1 MPGSLTLAWV
11 GRTLGRFHG
20 RPPRPVSL
28 DPFRLILY
36 EQVAYLVPESRR
48 RAAFRRLRTEV
59 GLTPD
64 AILATPA
71 ATLRAIARAG
81 GAIGVMERADRI
93 RRSAELVAR
102 RWGGDLRR
110 ALALPLKEARQA
122 LTAFP
127 MIGAPGADRILALT
141 GAHAVFGLDSN
152 GLRVCLRLGWGKE
165 TANYATTYRNVQ
177 TAMAAALPA
186 RPARLAE
193 LAAQLRRHGE
203 TVCRRSAPDC
213 LACPLALHCRYDIEH
228 RHRRS

>member
-59 GLTPD
+59 GLTPE
-64 AILATPA
+64 AILAAPA

-81 GAIGVMERADRI
+81 GAT
-93 RRSAELVAR
+93 
-102 RWGGDLRR
+102 
-110 ALALPLKEARQA
+110 LP
-122 LTAFP
+122 T
-127 MIGAPGADRILALT
+127 
-141 GAHAVFGLDSN
+141 
-152 GLRVCLRLGWGKE
+152 
-165 TANYATTYRNVQ
+165 
-177 TAMAAALPA
+177 
-186 RPARLAE
+186 RPAPLAE

-228 RHRRS
+228 RPRRS